1 MTTSGGRVKQ
11 HNGSVAGRQRASWSR
26 AVGVVAM
33 VLVFASIYGSPVE
46 ATKRRVTVRSN
57 GSTTTTAKPTTTAGS
72 STSAPTSTSN
82 AAAPSNAGQ
91 LLTSEPLAGAPKT
104 SNAYRVRY
112 RSVSPAGLPIEVTGL
127 AYVPVGTAPK
137 GGWPVL
143 SYAHGTVGLADR
155 CTPSKAVSDLENSVA
170 STFNAL
176 GMAVVASDYEGLG
189 TPGRHPYLSGVSEG
203 RGVIDIVRA
212 ARSIPGVKLS
222 STFVVWG
229 HSQGG
234 HAALFAG
241 ELASSWAPEL
251 KLAGVV
257 AGAPPSQLTNVAE
270 SIENSPFR
278 GYFFMV
284 AAGLNAA
291 DPSLDLSLALTP
303 RALSILPVVDTGCN
317 AEVFKAF
324 SADPFDA
331 LVKRQALTEDPW
343 RKALAA
349 NEPGQVKTP
358 APILIIHGDKDEQIP
373 VGTSAV
379 LKKKLCN
386 LGDSV
391 DRKVYA
397 GQDHGGAAL
406 ASIFEVGL
414 WLTLRV
420 QGVPA
425 QNRCNA

>member
-1 MTTSGGRVKQ
+1 MGGVLAV
-11 HNGSVAGRQRASWSR
+11 VAGVAGVIL
-26 AVGVVAM
+26 AGVVLPTADR
-33 VLVFASIYGSPVE
+33 A
-46 ATKRRVTVRSN
+46 AAAKRRVPVKTAP
-57 GSTTTTAKPTTTAGS
+57 STTARAATAPSATTTPAATTATTAPSPVTGATVGNVGTV
-72 STSAPTSTSN
+72 TSKAP
-82 AAAPSNAGQ
+82 AGAGQ
-91 LLTSEPLAGAPKT
+91 LISSTPIAGVSASK
-104 SNAYRVRY
+104 AYRVRY
-112 RSVSPAGLPIEVTGL
+112 RSFSPLGGPIEVTGL
-127 AYVPVGTAPK
+127 VYLPTTKAPT

-155 CTPSKAVSDLENSVA
+155 CAPSNQVGDLENIVG

-176 GMAVVASDYEGLG
+176 GMAVVATDYEGLG
-189 TPGRHPYLSGVSEG
+189 TDKRHPYLNGVSEG
-203 RGVIDIVRA
+203 RGVVDIVRA
-212 ARSIPGVKLS
+212 AKAIPGSNLS

-241 ELASSWAPEL
+241 ELAPYWAPEL

-257 AGAPPSQLTNVAE
+257 AGAPPSQLTNVAT

-303 RALSILPVVDTGCN
+303 KALSLLPVVDTGCN

-324 SADPFDA
+324 SADPFDS
-331 LVKRQALTEDPW
+331 LVKRSALLQDPW
-343 RKALAA
+343 KSALVA

-373 VGTSAV
+373 VETSAE
-379 LKKKLCN
+379 LKKKLCA

-391 DRKVYA
+391 DRKVYK

-406 ASIFEVGL
+406 ASIFDVGF
-414 WLTLRV
+414 WLTLRAK
-420 QGVPA
+420 GVPA
-425 QNRCNA
+425 ASTC

>member
-1 MTTSGGRVKQ
+1 MTAVVGLLVVPNAPG
-11 HNGSVAGRQRASWSR
+11 AS
-26 AVGVVAM
+26 AA
-33 VLVFASIYGSPVE
+33 
-46 ATKRRVTVRSN
+46 KRRVTEKVAS
-57 GSTTTTAKPTTTAGS
+57 PTNVPAQAPAAGMGTVKS
-72 STSAPTSTSN
+72 K
-82 AAAPSNAGQ
+82 APSGAGQ
-91 LLTSEPLAGAPKT
+91 LISSSPLPVASSSSK
-104 SNAYRVRY
+104 AYRVKY
-112 RSVSPAGLPIEVTGL
+112 RSFSPLGAPIEVTGL
-127 AYVPVGTAPK
+127 VYLPTSKAPA

-155 CTPSKAVSDLENSVA
+155 CAPSNQVGELENIVGG
-170 STFNAL
+170 TFNAL
-176 GMAVVASDYEGLG
+176 GMAVVATDYEGLG
-189 TPGRHPYLSGVSEG
+189 TSGVHPYLNGVSEG

-212 ARSIPGVKLS
+212 AKAIPGSNLS

-257 AGAPPSQLTNVAE
+257 AGAPPSQLTNVAD
-270 SIENSPFR
+270 SIENSKYR

-284 AAGLNAA
+284 AAGLKAA
-291 DPSLDLSLALTP
+291 NPSLELSGALTP
-303 RALSILPVVDTGCN
+303 KALGLLPVVDTGCN

-331 LVKRQALTEDPW
+331 LVNRQALTQEPW
-343 RKALAA
+343 KSALLA

-373 VGTSAV
+373 VETSAT
-379 LKKKLCN
+379 LKKKLCG
-386 LGDSV
+386 LGNSV
-391 DRKVYA
+391 ERKVYK

-406 ASIFEVGL
+406 ASLFDVGL
-414 WLTLRV
+414 WLTFRAK
-420 QGVPA
+420 GIPA
-425 QNRCNA
+425 ISTC

>member
-1 MTTSGGRVKQ
+1 MVRSRSSTFSSLLSAGLLASMIAVVIAPDPGG
-11 HNGSVAGRQRASWSR
+11 ASS
-26 AVGVVAM
+26 
-33 VLVFASIYGSPVE
+33 S
-46 ATKRRVTVRSN
+46 KRRVQV
-57 GSTTTTAKPTTTAGS
+57 K
-72 STSAPTSTSN
+72 TSTSN
-82 AAAPSNAGQ
+82 SPTSPTTAPPAGRATQTMTAKAPSTAGQ
-91 LLTSEPLAGAPKT
+91 LISSEPLAGAPSSSK
-104 SNAYRVRY
+104 AYRVRY
-112 RSVSPAGLPIEVTGL
+112 RSFSVLGAPIEVTGL
-127 AYVPVGTAPK
+127 VYLPAGKAPA

-155 CTPSKAVSDLENSVA
+155 CAPSGRVGDLENIVGR
-170 STFNAL
+170 TFNAL
-176 GMAVVASDYEGLG
+176 GLAVVATDYEGLG
-189 TPGRHPYLSGVSEG
+189 TPNRHPYLNGISEG

-212 ARSIPGVKLS
+212 ARAIPGANLS

-241 ELASSWAPEL
+241 EIASSWAPEL

-291 DPSLDLSLALTP
+291 DPSLDLSVALTP
-303 RALSILPVVDTGCN
+303 KALSLLPVVDSGCN
-317 AEVFKAF
+317 TEVFKAF
-324 SADPFDA
+324 SVDPFDS
-331 LVKRQALTEDPW
+331 LVKREALNQDPW
-343 RKALAA
+343 KRALLA

-373 VGTSAV
+373 VETSAV
-379 LKKKLCN
+379 LKQKLCA

-391 DRKVYA
+391 DRKVYK

-414 WLTLRV
+414 WLTLRAGGVAV
-420 QGVPA
+420 QDK
-425 QNRCNA
+425 C